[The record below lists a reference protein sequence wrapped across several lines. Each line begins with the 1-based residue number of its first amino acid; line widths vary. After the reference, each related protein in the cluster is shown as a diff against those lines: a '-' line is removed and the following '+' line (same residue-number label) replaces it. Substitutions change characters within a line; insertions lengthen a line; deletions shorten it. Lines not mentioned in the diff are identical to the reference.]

1 MLKQLL
7 CLVFSSTALVLVGCS
22 NHNDHPHDM
31 SSHDSHTGGMMMP
44 NITHAI
50 AVLHPTQG
58 NSAAGAVHFHQMG
71 ADLHVVADIY
81 GLDPNT
87 THGFHIHEFG
97 DCSAPDGMSAGG
109 HFAGAGHQ
117 HGKPTDI
124 YPNRHAGD
132 MGNITSDSNGKA
144 HLEVTLQGVSL
155 TMDNAV
161 LGRSVIVH
169 AKADDFGQ
177 PTGNAGGRIACG
189 VIGAAK

>member
-1 MLKQLL
+1 MIKQLL
-7 CLVFSSTALVLVGCS
+7 CLVFSSTALVLFGCS
-22 NHNDHPHDM
+22 NHADQHHDM
-31 SSHDSHTGGMMMP
+31 SSHDSHAGGMMMP

-58 NSAAGAVHFHQMG
+58 NSAAGTVHFHQMG

-87 THGFHIHEFG
+87 TRGFHIHEFG

-117 HGKPTDI
+117 HGKPTDM

-132 MGNITSDSNGKA
+132 MG
-144 HLEVTLQGVSL
+144 
-155 TMDNAV
+155 
-161 LGRSVIVH
+161 
-169 AKADDFGQ
+169 
-177 PTGNAGGRIACG
+177 
-189 VIGAAK
+189 